1 MAEKTEVDERLEP
14 LKKMLSL
21 NSEQLDLIANRNAKE
36 AEFKA
41 FLRAQDKA
49 IEEINERQRVIAKT
63 LVDADMRKSGHVSD
77 ELRVCLAGLGI
88 KLDGDRLAA
97 DKETKAAHTENYK
110 GFISGEKPDVKARVV
125 YGNSIDE
132 VLDKAAVLADKN
144 KKSYTTVNIG
154 GLNKSEGQYMDYR
167 KFDIASRYDISPVYL
182 SLPHLEQEE
191 FTELTKKLKA
201 EGAKFNTFNKSW
213 YIPHDIASKEVFQPY
228 ISELPRQRDYSRQRN
243 YTSQELALPVGQTGK
258 TVNDMLSRNDGY
270 IRITYEDNGRGR
282 IAPQAEF
289 LEMDMSIENKQS
301 GRWLSDGKVRT
312 LLIGGHEMSKDILY
326 PGEGYRIEPEH
337 DIVKS
342 IPSAAIVSEEDV
354 AGKFYSIYGIHD
366 ISGMIYRL
374 SPRRFD
380 TAEQAEGNIP
390 DNHKIVTL
398 DELKNEHKLYADV
411 WSQLIKD
418 DMRASGY
425 EASDYI
431 IKNIKLLNFDTNKSW
446 SLKDISDVYKMSDGR
461 KPPEKYDYLSDRAM
475 ALISKVGDECANLQR
490 MEIQAAEIAQ

>member
-1 MAEKTEVDERLEP
+1 MEKTEVDERLEP

-41 FLRAQDKA
+41 FLREQDKA
-49 IEEINERQRVIAKT
+49 IEEINQRQRVLAKM
-63 LVDADMRKSGHVSD
+63 LVEADVKKMGHVSD
-77 ELRVCLAGLGI
+77 ELKGCLEGLGI

-97 DKETKAAHTENYK
+97 DKEIKVIHTENYK
-110 GFISGEKPDVKARVV
+110 GFISGNKPDVKARVV
-125 YGNSIDE
+125 YGDSIDE
-132 VLDKAAVLADKN
+132 VLDKAALADN
-144 KKSYTTVNIG
+144 DGTYTTVNIG
-154 GLNKSEGQYMDYR
+154 GLNKSEGQYRDYR
-167 KFDIASRYDISPVYL
+167 KFDLARRYDVSPVYL
-182 SLPHLEQEE
+182 SLPYLDKDE
-191 FTELTKKLKA
+191 FAELTKKIKT
-201 EGAKFNTFNKSW
+201 EGAKFNTYNKSW
-213 YIPHDIASKEVFQPY
+213 YIPPELASKEVFQPY
-228 ISELPRQRDYSRQRN
+228 ISELPRQRDYARQRH

-270 IRITYEDNGRGR
+270 VRITYEDNGRGR
-282 IAPQAEF
+282 ITPKAEF
-289 LEMDMSIENKQS
+289 LTNDMAAENKQS
-301 GRWLSDGKVRT
+301 GRWLSDSKVRT
-312 LLIGGHEMSKDILY
+312 LIIGGHEMNKDVLY
-326 PGEGYRIEPEH
+326 PGEGYQIEPEH
-337 DIVKS
+337 EIVKS
-342 IPSAAIVSEEDV
+342 VPSAAVVCEED
-354 AGKFYSIYGIHD
+354 ASGKFYSIYGIHD

-380 TAEQAEGNIP
+380 TPAQAQDNIP
-390 DNHKIVTL
+390 DNHKMVTL
-398 DELKNEHKLYADV
+398 DELKKEHTLYADV

-446 SLKDISDVYKMSDGR
+446 SLKEISDVYKMSDGR

-490 MEIQAAEIAQ
+490 MEIQTAEIVQ